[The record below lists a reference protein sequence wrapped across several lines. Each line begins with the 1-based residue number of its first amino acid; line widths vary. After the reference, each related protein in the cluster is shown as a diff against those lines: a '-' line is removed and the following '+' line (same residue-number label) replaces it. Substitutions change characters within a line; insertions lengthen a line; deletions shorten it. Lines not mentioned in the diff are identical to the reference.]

1 MFFTKNKKL
10 NKLKL
15 LLISI
20 ILVTFGAMTVVF
32 LKYRQ
37 VLDAPGELLPVIQS
51 HANIAIGK
59 VQQTATRD
67 GIKEWDLEA
76 GSAHYVDADKLAV
89 FKDLSVTFYLKDRQ
103 EVYLTA
109 NQGTLRTDS
118 NNMDITGN
126 VVVKNDRY
134 TLSTEN
140 LRYEHGK
147 HIIYSNVPVKIAGGF
162 FNLSAGAMTLDL
174 NTKKT
179 DLNGNVVG
187 MFNEKI
193 DL

>member
-15 LLISI
+15 LLLSI
-20 ILVTFGAMTVVF
+20 ILVTFGTITVVF

-37 VLDAPGELLPVIQS
+37 VLDAPGTLLPVIQS
-51 HANIAIGK
+51 HANIAVGK

-67 GIKEWDLEA
+67 GVKEWDLEA

-89 FKDLSVTFYLKDRQ
+89 FQDLSVTFYLKDRQ

-118 NNMDITGN
+118 NNIDITGN

-134 TLSTEN
+134 TISTEK
-140 LRYEHGK
+140 LHYEHGK
-147 HIIYSNVPVKIAGGF
+147 HIIFTNVPVKITGGF
-162 FNLSAGAMTLDL
+162 FDLSAGAMTVDL
-174 NTKKT
+174 NTKKAA
-179 DLNGNVVG
+179 LNGNVVG
-187 MFNEKI
+187 TFNETI
-193 DL
+193 EL

>member
-1 MFFTKNKKL
+1 MFFTQNKKL

-15 LLISI
+15 LLLSI
-20 ILVTFGAMTVVF
+20 ILVTFGIITVVF

-37 VLDAPGELLPVIQS
+37 ILDDPGKLLPVIQS

-76 GSAHYVDADKLAV
+76 VSAHYVDADKLAV
-89 FKDLSVTFYLKDRQ
+89 FQDLSVTFYLKDRE
-103 EVYLTA
+103 EVHLTA

-118 NNMDITGN
+118 NNIDITGN

-134 TLSTEN
+134 TISTEN
-140 LRYEHGK
+140 LHYEHGK
-147 HIIYSNVPVKIAGGF
+147 HIIYTNVPVKITGGF
-162 FNLSAGAMTLDL
+162 FDLSAGAMTLDL
-174 NTKKT
+174 NTKKAA
-179 DLNGNVVG
+179 LNGNVVG
-187 MFNEKI
+187 TFNETI
-193 DL
+193 EL